1 MLIAHLSDL
10 HLNTL
15 FTDSNIRKIEK
26 LLDYIVE
33 NQADHLI
40 ITGDLTDNADESD
53 WLLLRNQLNK
63 RKLLNSKSLTVLPGN
78 HDIFGGPQR
87 AEDIFDFPS
96 RCRKVDYYEKL
107 KSFNNYFEETFEDCL
122 SISQNY
128 NYPFLKEL
136 NDEVLILGMNSILE
150 YSLRKNP
157 FASNGEIK
165 LNQFFEIEQIL
176 KKFKSNDQIIIAAI
190 HHHFNKIKN
199 TKRSI
204 AGLWQNIEKQTMK
217 LRKKKR
223 LFSLFN
229 KYKIDLIIHGH
240 IHYNEHYERKGL
252 NFLNGGA
259 SIKGYS
265 GHSLRVN
272 FIEIKNKTISCK
284 LHKIT
289 KSDEVKIEE
298 LYSTKKFEE
307 NVIV

>member
-1 MLIAHLSDL
+1 MLIAHISDL

-15 FTDSNIRKIEK
+15 FSDSNIRKIER
-26 LLDYIVE
+26 LLDYIVA
-33 NQADHLI
+33 NHADHLI

-53 WLLLRNQLNK
+53 WLLLRNHLHK
-63 RKLLNSKSLTVLPGN
+63 RKLLNSKYLTVLPGN

-96 RCRKVDYYEKL
+96 RCKKVDYYEKL
-107 KSFNNYFEETFEDCL
+107 RSFNNYFEETFENCL
-122 SISQNY
+122 YVSQNN

-136 NDEVLILGMNSILE
+136 NDEVLLLGMNSILE
-150 YSLRKNP
+150 YSITKNP

-165 LNQFFEIEQIL
+165 LNQFFEIEQVL
-176 KKFKSNDQIIIAAI
+176 KKFNSDGYVKIATL

-240 IHYNEHYERKGL
+240 IHYNEYYQRKGL
-252 NFLNGGA
+252 NFINGGA

-265 GHSLRVN
+265 GESLRVN
-272 FIEIKNKTISCK
+272 FIEISNKSITCN

-289 KSDEVKIEE
+289 KSDEIKIEV
-298 LYSTKKFEE
+298 LYSNKKSEE
-307 NVIV
+307 KVLV

>member
-15 FTDSNIRKIEK
+15 FSDSNIRKIEK
-26 LLDYIVE
+26 LLDYIIE

-63 RKLLNSKSLTVLPGN
+63 RKLLNSDSLTVLPGN

-96 RCRKVDYYEKL
+96 RCKKVDYYEKL
-107 KSFNNYFEETFEDCL
+107 KSFNNYFEESFENCL
-122 SISQNY
+122 YVSQNH
-128 NYPFLKEL
+128 NYPFLKAL
-136 NDEVLILGMNSILE
+136 NDEVLIIGMNSIIE
-150 YSLRKNP
+150 YSLTKNT

-165 LNQFFEIEQIL
+165 LNQFFEIEQAL
-176 KKFKSNDQIIIAAI
+176 KKFQSEGQVKIAAI
-190 HHHFNKIKN
+190 HHHFNKLRS

-204 AGLWQNIEKQTMK
+204 VGLWQTIEKQTMK

-229 KYKIDLIIHGH
+229 KYKIDLILHGH
-240 IHYNEHYERKGL
+240 IHFNEYYERKGL

-272 FIEIKNKTISCK
+272 FIEVKGKNLKCT

-289 KSDEVKIEE
+289 KSGEVKIED
-298 LYSTKKFEE
+298 LYQKDTFKEK
-307 NVIV
+307 VLV

>member
-1 MLIAHLSDL
+1 MLIAHISDL

-15 FTDSNIRKIEK
+15 FSDSNIRKIEK
-26 LLDYIVE
+26 LLDYIID
-33 NQADHLI
+33 NRADHLI

-63 RKLLNSKSLTVLPGN
+63 RKLLNSDSLTVLPGN

-96 RCRKVDYYEKL
+96 RCKKVDFYDKL
-107 KSFNNYFEETFEDCL
+107 KSFNNYFEETFENCL
-122 SISQNY
+122 YVSHNHS
-128 NYPFLKEL
+128 YPFLKAL
-136 NDEVLILGMNSILE
+136 NDEVLIIGMNSIIE
-150 YSLRKNP
+150 YSLTKNT

-165 LNQFFEIEQIL
+165 LNQFFEIEQAL
-176 KKFKSNDQIIIAAI
+176 KKFQSEEQIKIAAI
-190 HHHFNKIKN
+190 HHHFNKLRN

-204 AGLWQNIEKQTMK
+204 VGLWQSIEKQTMK

-229 KYKIDLIIHGH
+229 KYKIDLILHGH
-240 IHYNEHYERKGL
+240 IHFNEYYQRKGL

-272 FIEIKNKTISCK
+272 FIEVKGKNLKCT
-284 LHKIT
+284 LHKINQ
-289 KSDEVKIEE
+289 SGEVKIED
-298 LYSTKKFEE
+298 LYQKEICKEKLM
-307 NVIV
+307 V

>member
-15 FTDSNIRKIEK
+15 FSDSNIRKIEK

-96 RCRKVDYYEKL
+96 RCKKIDYYEKL
-107 KSFNNYFEETFEDCL
+107 RSFNNYFEETFEDCL
-122 SISQNY
+122 YVSQNY

-150 YSLRKNP
+150 YSLTKNP

-165 LNQFFEIEQIL
+165 LNQFFEIEQVL
-176 KKFKSNDQIIIAAI
+176 KKFSSDGHIKIAAL

-240 IHYNEHYERKGL
+240 IHYNEYYERKGL
-252 NFLNGGA
+252 NFINGGA

-272 FIEIKNKTISCK
+272 FIEINKNNIICK

-298 LYSTKKFEE
+298 LYSKQKTRES
-307 NVIV
+307 VLV

>member
-15 FTDSNIRKIEK
+15 LSDSNIRKIEK

-33 NQADHLI
+33 KKADHLI

-53 WLLLRNQLNK
+53 LLLLRNHLKKRQL
-63 RKLLNSKSLTVLPGN
+63 LDSKTLTVIPGN

-96 RCRKVDYYEKL
+96 RCKKVDYKEKL
-107 KSFNNYFEETFEDCL
+107 ISFNNYFNETFEDCL
-122 SISQNY
+122 YLSDNR
-128 NYPFLKEL
+128 NYPFIKVL
-136 NDEVLILGMNSILE
+136 NDDIFLLGLNSILE
-150 YSLRKNP
+150 YSLTKNP

-165 LNQFFEIEQIL
+165 LEQFFEVEQIL
-176 KKFKSNDQIIIAAI
+176 KKFNSEGQVKIVAL

-240 IHYNEHYERKGL
+240 IHYNEYYERKGL

-272 FIEIKNKTISCK
+272 FIEINDKNIKCT
-284 LHKIT
+284 LHKLT
-289 KSDEVKIEE
+289 KSGEIKIEE
-298 LYSTKKFEE
+298 LFSKRKTEVNE
-307 NVIV
+307 LV

>member
-15 FTDSNIRKIEK
+15 FSDSNIRKIEK
-26 LLDYIVE
+26 LLDYIIA

-96 RCRKVDYYEKL
+96 RCKKTDYYQKL
-107 KSFNNYFEETFEDCL
+107 RSFNNYFEETFEDCL
-122 SISQNY
+122 FVSQNY

-150 YSLRKNP
+150 YSLTKNP

-165 LNQFFEIEQIL
+165 LNQFFEIEQVL
-176 KKFKSNDQIIIAAI
+176 KKYNSDGQIKIAAL

-240 IHYNEHYERKGL
+240 IHYNEYYERKGL
-252 NFLNGGA
+252 NFINGGA

-272 FIEIKNKTISCK
+272 FIEINNKNISCK

-289 KSDEVKIEE
+289 KSNEIKIEKI
-298 LYSTKKFEE
+298 YSRKTIEE
-307 NVIV
+307 NILV

>member
-15 FTDSNIRKIEK
+15 LTDSNIRKIEQ
-26 LLDYIVE
+26 LLDYIIEKKV
-33 NQADHLI
+33 DHTI

-53 WLLLRNQLNK
+53 WLLLRNHLHK
-63 RKLLNSKSLTVLPGN
+63 RKLLDSKSLTVLPGN

-96 RCRKVDYYEKL
+96 RCRKVDFNEKL
-107 KSFNNYFEETFEDCL
+107 ASFNKYFEETFENCL
-122 SISQNY
+122 YVSKDN
-128 NYPFLKEL
+128 NFPFLKEL
-136 NDEVLILGMNSILE
+136 DGDVLLIGLNSIIE
-150 YSLRKNP
+150 YSLTKNP
-157 FASNGEIK
+157 FASNGEVK
-165 LNQFFEIEQIL
+165 LNQFFETEKIL
-176 KKFKSNDQIIIAAI
+176 KEYSTEEQVKIVVL

-229 KYKIDLIIHGH
+229 KFNIDLILHGH
-240 IHYNEHYERKGL
+240 IHYNEYYERKGL
-252 NFLNGGA
+252 RFLNGGA

-272 FIEIKNKTISCK
+272 FIDINGKSIKIT

-289 KSDEVKIEE
+289 KSGEVKVEE
-298 LYSTKKFEE
+298 LFTSEKLE
-307 NVIV
+307 

>member
-15 FTDSNIRKIEK
+15 LTDSNIKKIER
-26 LLDYIVE
+26 LLDYIIE
-33 NQADHLI
+33 KRTDHLV
-40 ITGDLTDNADESD
+40 ITGDLVDNADESD
-53 WLLLRNQLNK
+53 LLLLRNHLYK
-63 RKLLNSKSLTVLPGN
+63 RKLLNSKSLTIIPGN

-96 RCRKVDYYEKL
+96 RCRKVNFQEKL
-107 KSFNNYFEETFEDCL
+107 ASFNKYFQETFDDCTY
-122 SISQNY
+122 ISSDN

-136 NDEVLILGMNSILE
+136 NDEVVIIGLNSIIE
-150 YSLRKNP
+150 YSLSKNT

-165 LNQFFEIEQIL
+165 LEQFFEVEQIL
-176 KKFKSNDQIIIAAI
+176 KNYCNENQVKIIAI
-190 HHHFNKIKN
+190 HHHFNKIKK

-204 AGLWQNIEKQTMK
+204 AGIWQNIEKQTMK

-223 LFSLFN
+223 LFNLFN
-229 KYKIDLIIHGH
+229 KYKVDLIIHGH

-252 NFLNGGA
+252 NFINGGA

-265 GHSLRVN
+265 GQSIRVN
-272 FIEIKNKTISCK
+272 FLEINNKNIICT

-289 KSDEVKIEE
+289 KTDEIKVEE
-298 LYSTKKFEE
+298 LFSRIKSVKD
-307 NVIV
+307 ILI

>member
-15 FTDSNIRKIEK
+15 FSDSNIRRIEK

-96 RCRKVDYYEKL
+96 RCKKIDYYEKL
-107 KSFNNYFEETFEDCL
+107 RSFNNYFEETFEDCL
-122 SISQNY
+122 FLSQNY

-150 YSLRKNP
+150 YSLTKNP

-165 LNQFFEIEQIL
+165 LNQFFEIEQVL
-176 KKFKSNDQIIIAAI
+176 KKFGSDGHIKIAAL

-240 IHYNEHYERKGL
+240 IHYNEYYERKGL
-252 NFLNGGA
+252 NFINGGA

-272 FIEIKNKTISCK
+272 FIEINNKNISCK

-289 KSDEVKIEE
+289 KSDEIKIEE
-298 LYSTKKFEE
+298 LYSKKKSEE
-307 NVIV
+307 NVLV